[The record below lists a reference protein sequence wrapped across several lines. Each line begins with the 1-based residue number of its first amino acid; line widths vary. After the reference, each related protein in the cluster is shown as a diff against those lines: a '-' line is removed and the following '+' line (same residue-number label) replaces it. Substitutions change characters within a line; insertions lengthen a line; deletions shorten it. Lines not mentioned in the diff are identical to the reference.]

1 MKFEDCCQAFAASYE
16 VSNLPAM
23 RGVERTTL
31 GCDYGGTSWTTR
43 TQAAQIVEML
53 RLRPGFKLL
62 DVGAGSG
69 WPGLFLADTSG
80 CDVTLLDL
88 PLNALA
94 KAIERA
100 GSDGIDDRVSATV
113 ASGSAIPFRNASFD
127 AISHSD
133 VLCCM
138 PEKAEMLRE
147 CRRVATDRAK
157 MLFSVIAVPRHLSEG
172 HLSEADHDRAV
183 EAGPPFVDASNSYA
197 DLLAS
202 NSYADLLAQSGWR
215 LVERIDATPEHV
227 RSLSALVKAFENSAE
242 LADALGKDVVSE
254 AGKLSSM
261 PDCWF
266 AKYLLPLPTAN
277 EASQISSVNV

>member
-23 RGVERTTL
+23 REVERTTL
-31 GCDYGGTSWTTR
+31 GCDYGGTSWTTHN
-43 TQAAQIVEML
+43 QAAQIVEIL
-53 RLRPGFKLL
+53 DLRPGLKLL

-80 CDVTLLDL
+80 CHVTLLDL
-88 PLNALA
+88 PLNALK
-94 KAIERA
+94 KARQRA
-100 GSDGIDDRVSATV
+100 SSDGIEDRVSATV

-138 PEKAEMLRE
+138 PEKVEMLRE

-157 MLFSVIAVPRHLSEG
+157 MLFSVIAVAR
-172 HLSEADHDRAV
+172 HLSEADHHRAV
-183 EAGPPFVDASNSYA
+183 DAGPPFVDASNSYA
-197 DLLAS
+197 DLLAE
-202 NSYADLLAQSGWR
+202 SGWR
-215 LVERIDATPEHV
+215 VVERIDATSEHV
-227 RSLSALVKAFENSAE
+227 RSLGALVKAFENSAE

-254 AGKLSSM
+254 AGKRRQEQIAVI
-261 PDCWF
+261 D
-266 AKYLLPLPTAN
+266 AGLLVREIFIATAN
-277 EASQISSVNV
+277 DD